1 MHQNKDTFNFTYS
14 AAHREEVE
22 HIRSKYMESQESDL
36 DELRKIDARVTSTAT
51 FAAIGVGI
59 VGIMVF
65 GCGLSLCLSL
75 GRPIL
80 GIVLSGA
87 GLVVMGCG
95 LLVNRLVLQRL
106 REKYAPRVME
116 LSDKLLRINKSETI

>member
-14 AAHREEVE
+14 AAYREEVE

-51 FAAIGVGI
+51 FAAIAVGI
-59 VGIMVF
+59 VGIVVF
-65 GCGLSLCLSL
+65 SCGLSLCLSL

-116 LSDKLLRINKSETI
+116 LSDKLLRINKSETF

>member
-1 MHQNKDTFNFTYS
+1 MHQNKDMFNFTYS

-22 HIRSKYMESQESDL
+22 HIRSKYMKSQECDL

-116 LSDKLLRINKSETI
+116 LSDKLLRINKSETF

>member
-22 HIRSKYMESQESDL
+22 HIRNKYLESQESDL

-51 FAAIGVGI
+51 FTAIAVGI
-59 VGIMVF
+59 VGIVVF
-65 GCGLSLCLSL
+65 SCGLSLCLSL

-116 LSDKLLRINKSETI
+116 LSDKLLRINKSETF

>member
-1 MHQNKDTFNFTYS
+1 MNQNKDTFNFTYS

-51 FAAIGVGI
+51 FAAIAVGI
-59 VGIMVF
+59 VGIVVF
-65 GCGLSLCLSL
+65 SCGLSLCLSL

-116 LSDKLLRINKSETI
+116 LSDKLLRINKSETF

>member
-1 MHQNKDTFNFTYS
+1 MHQSKDTFNFTYS

-51 FAAIGVGI
+51 FAAIAVGI

-95 LLVNRLVLQRL
+95 LLVNHLVLQRL

-116 LSDKLLRINKSETI
+116 LSDKLLRINKSETF

>member
-1 MHQNKDTFNFTYS
+1 MSRSKDTFNFTYS

-22 HIRSKYMESQESDL
+22 QIRSKYMESQESDL

-51 FAAIGVGI
+51 FVAIGVGI

-75 GRPIL
+75 GRPVL

-116 LSDKLLRINKSETI
+116 LSDKLLRINKSETF

>member
-1 MHQNKDTFNFTYS
+1 MHQSKDTFNFTYS

-22 HIRSKYMESQESDL
+22 HIRSKYMKGQECDL

-116 LSDKLLRINKSETI
+116 LSDKLLRINKSETF